1 MRGTSLRISLLAL
14 FVAGAASC
22 SASDGINEDLSGDV
36 DAPGAPT
43 LAMAGSMGSEEEVFA
58 TRFWF
63 VELNTPA
70 LAAGGDQ
77 AAIRKDK
84 HAFRTEAARAG
95 LKYTERHAFDNLWNG
110 FSVEIDPKDRAL
122 LQSLRP
128 VKTLF
133 PVLEVEQDL
142 ATATAMTSANIVHN
156 TAPTYFKGEGI
167 KVAVIDS
174 GIDYHHKELGSCF
187 GPGCHVAFGHDFV
200 GDAFNSANPVLMPDN
215 DPDDCGGHGS
225 HVAGIIGADRTLKG
239 VAPKVTLGAYRVFG
253 CSGSTLSDVMVAA
266 MEKAQQDGAHVVNMS
281 IGSAFWGW
289 KQYPTSVAADNLV
302 TAGVVVVTSGGNSGA
317 SGVFATGSPG
327 AAEKVISNAM
337 FDNTHS
343 RLPFGALQD
352 GSRAGYATATGSPPA
367 PTSGSGTLAKNGT
380 PSTPNDACN
389 ANLPPP
395 GSLTGKIALIRRGS
409 APGGPTCGF
418 YEKARNA
425 EKDGAIGVI
434 LYNNVAGRINPTVA
448 PPTGAD
454 PALKIPVIAISDVE
468 GVALNN
474 LIEAGQTQWTW
485 TDQID
490 SFLQLSGKL
499 LNGDSSYGPSAE
511 LDMKPDLGAPGGQIY
526 STIPLEQGGYA
537 VFNGTSM
544 ASPHTAGAV
553 ALFLQAHPGTSPAEV
568 RDALQNTAEPML
580 WSGNPASNQL
590 DVVHRQGAGMI
601 NIAKAINAPARVS
614 PGKLALGEDAG
625 QSMVRTLT
633 VKNLTNNPIE
643 YTLSHQPAV
652 STTAVDSST
661 KASTSATNNALA
673 FNLPTNS
680 SAAPATVTFS
690 APTVV
695 VPPNSTASFD
705 VTITAHANLPQR
717 GLYGGW
723 IKLTDANGGKLS
735 VPYQALKGDYQMG
748 KVLGPTA
755 WGFPWLAS
763 SANGSYSKIV
773 NGGTVFSLQN
783 GQIPYILAHFDYQAR
798 TFRISAISRT
808 GVNMGVAYEQEYM
821 GRNSTSGGFSS
832 FSWDGKVEQNGQ
844 LVDVPNGQY
853 YLKVEV
859 LKPLG
864 DESNPNHWEVWTT
877 PNIAI
882 MRP

>member
-1 MRGTSLRISLLAL
+1 MRGTSLRISLLAV
-14 FVAGAASC
+14 FAAGAASC
-22 SASDGINEDLSGDV
+22 SATDGTRGPEEWSSDAV
-36 DAPGAPT
+36 DAPNAPS

-63 VELNTPA
+63 VELQSPP
-70 LAAGGDQ
+70 LSLGGDPT
-77 AAIRKDK
+77 AIRMDK
-84 HAFRTEAARAG
+84 NAFRAEAARAG
-95 LKYTERHAFDNLWNG
+95 LKFTERYAFDDLWNG
-110 FSVEIDPKDRAL
+110 FSIEIDPKDRSL

-156 TAPTYFKGEGI
+156 TAPTFFKGEGI
-167 KVAVIDS
+167 KVGVIDS
-174 GIDYHHKELGSCF
+174 GIDYHHKDLGSCF

-200 GDAFNSANPVLMPDN
+200 GDNFSSANPVLTPDN

-239 VAPKVTLGAYRVFG
+239 VAPKVKLGAYRVFG
-253 CSGSTLSDVMVAA
+253 CSGSTQSDVMVAA
-266 MEKAQQDGAHVVNMS
+266 MERAKLDGMDVVNMS

-289 KQYPTSVAADNLV
+289 KQYPTATAADNLV
-302 TAGVVVVTSGGNSGA
+302 TSGVVVVTSGGNSGA
-317 SGVFATGSPG
+317 SGLYATGAPG
-327 AAEKVISNAM
+327 AGEKVISNAM

-343 RLPFGALQD
+343 RLPYGALQD
-352 GSRAGYATATGSPPA
+352 GSRAGYAVATGSAPV
-367 PTSGSGTLAKNGT
+367 PTSGSGVLAKNGT
-380 PSTPNDACN
+380 PTTQNDGCN
-389 ANLPPP
+389 GNPPPP

-409 APGGPTCGF
+409 LPGGPTCGF

-425 EKDGAIGVI
+425 EKDGAAAVI

-448 PPTGAD
+448 PPTAAD
-454 PALKIPVIAISDVE
+454 PALKIPVIAISDLE

-474 LIEAGQTQWTW
+474 AIEAGQTQWTW

-490 SFLQLSGKL
+490 SFVQLSGKL
-499 LNGDSSYGPSAE
+499 LNGDSSYGPSAT
-511 LDMKPDLGAPGGQIY
+511 LDMKPDLGSPGGQIY

-580 WSGNPASNQL
+580 WSGNPGSGQL

-601 NIAKAINAPARVS
+601 NIDKAINAPARVS
-614 PGKLALGEDAG
+614 PGKLSLGEDQG
-625 QSMVRTLT
+625 QSVVRTLT
-633 VKNLTNNPIE
+633 VKNMTNSPIE
-643 YTLSHQPAV
+643 YVLSHSPAV
-652 STTAVDSST
+652 STTTTSNS
-661 KASTSATNNALA
+661 ASAIL
-673 FNLPTNS
+673 LPTNS
-680 SAAPATVTFS
+680 SAAPATVAFN
-690 APTVV
+690 APSVS
-695 VPPNSTASFD
+695 VPANGTATFD
-705 VTITAHANLPQR
+705 VTISAHANLPQR

-723 IKLTDANGGKLS
+723 IVLTDANGYKLR
-735 VPYQALKGDYQMG
+735 VPYQGLKGDYQSI
-748 KVLGPTA
+748 KVLTPTA
-755 WGFPWLAS
+755 NNFPWLAYS
-763 SANGSYSKIV
+763 SNGSYFNAQS
-773 NGGTVFSLQN
+773 GTQFSLQN
-783 GQIPYILAHFDYQAR
+783 GQVPYILAHFDYQVR
-798 TFRISAISRT
+798 TYRMTAISRT
-808 GVNMGVAYEQEYM
+808 GVTWGVAYEQEYM
-821 GRNSTSGGFSS
+821 GRNSTPAGFWS
-832 FSWDGKVEQNGQ
+832 FSWDGKVNQNGQ

-864 DESNPNHWEVWTT
+864 NENTPSHWEVWNS
-877 PNIAI
+877 PYIAI